1 MSPLRLFAIIGV
13 FAAASAAWA
22 FLGSTVESR
31 TASLSQ
37 SLSEEVNN
45 LWGPSNLVQP
55 APSVVHGNG
64 DRADSP
70 LYADPLK
77 SDVAVRFE
85 HHNRY
90 KGLLWFSTYV
100 VQFTGTY
107 VVQAPRGQG
116 QAAAHGSPE
125 GMMIFRLP
133 GEVEKTAV
141 QVDGRPAPTKY
152 SGGFAHT
159 LLVDLPDANEHVVT
173 VTYAARGRD
182 RWSYTPVWDD
192 CARPSGLRQFTL
204 TASTN
209 FQEIDYPKGS
219 VSPVTPA
226 VATGDGMKAV
236 WQYDNDR
243 TSKWVG
249 IEMPRREDAGPI
261 AARMSYFAPVSLLF
275 YFTTLFTIVVLKKIR
290 LHPMHY
296 LFIAAGF
303 FAFHIL
309 LAYLVDLISI
319 HAAFWICAAV
329 SVFLVVSYMR
339 LVAGVRFAL
348 TFAALSQLLCL
359 VGFSY
364 AFFWAGKTGL
374 TITIGAIVTLFVLM
388 QATGRLDWQEVF
400 KSRAER
406 MPMPPAVIPPPLPT
420 ARPAGMEGA

>member
-1 MSPLRLFAIIGV
+1 MSPLRFLAIILV
-13 FAAASAAWA
+13 FAAASSAWA
-22 FLGSTVESR
+22 FLGQTVESR
-31 TASLSQ
+31 TASLGQ

-45 LWGPSNLVQP
+45 LWGPSNLVQR
-55 APSVVHGNG
+55 APSVVPGSA
-64 DRADSP
+64 DRIASSF
-70 LYADPLK
+70 YADPHK
-77 SDVAVRFE
+77 SEVTAGFE

-100 VQFTGTY
+100 VQFAGTY
-107 VVQAPRGQG
+107 VVQAPPWPSPGAPAG
-116 QAAAHGSPE
+116 PPE
-125 GMMIFRLP
+125 GMLIFRLP

-141 QVDGRPAPTKY
+141 LVDGRPVPTKY
-152 SGGFAHT
+152 SNSFAHT
-159 LLVDLPDANEHVVT
+159 LLVDLPDGNEHVVT
-173 VTYAARGRD
+173 VTYEARGRD

-192 CARPSGLRQFTL
+192 YSRPAGLRQFTL

-209 FQEIDYPKGS
+209 FPEIDYPKGS

-226 VATGDGMKAV
+226 AASGEGMKAV

-243 TSKWVG
+243 TSKWFG

-261 AARMSYFAPVSLLF
+261 AARMSFFAPVSLLF
-275 YFTTLFTIVVLKKIR
+275 YFTILFAIVVLKNIR

-309 LAYLVDLISI
+309 LAYLVDLVSI
-319 HAAFWICAAV
+319 HAAFWVCAAV

-339 LVAGVRFAL
+339 LVAGVKFAL
-348 TFAALSQLLCL
+348 TFAALAQLVCL

-388 QATGRLDWQEVF
+388 QATGRLDWHEVF

-406 MPMPPAVIPPPLPT
+406 LASGPVTLPPLPP
-420 ARPAGMEGA
+420 ARPTGLEGA